1 MPAIVRSVLPAL
13 LSVALLLACTG
24 DDRGAGAK
32 RDPAG
37 NGSQQPTDAGL
48 SWRQV
53 FTDLPAALTTVWG
66 TNQNDV
72 WVAGSDTQDGLGP
85 MVLHFE
91 AGAWT
96 RKRTAS
102 QGDLWWVHG
111 FPGGPILFAGS
122 EGTVLRFTGGR
133 FQRIAAPRTY
143 GTVYG
148 VWGADPTDVWAV
160 GGDPVYGTGAFVWR
174 YTNGRFESVGPLP
187 VPATE
192 VVAYFKVWGTSRDDV
207 WIVGTPGILLHYDGT
222 TLARMDPGVPDP
234 LFTVHASPSG
244 SDYAV
249 VGGSDLGVLLERTS
263 AGSWSQAA
271 LPQGTPLLTGVWLT
285 DDGGFTTGAQGTVL
299 SRRRGA
305 WTVEATGLS
314 TEKALHSVW
323 VDPAGGVWAAG
334 GDVLVPPF
342 GNGVLIHRGTAV
354 PTTYSVEDA
363 PPDPVRD
370 SGPDGRAPSRDA
382 MADASTVDSS
392 PVPPSP
398 GLGDGMPDQ
407 WAPPEPPDAG
417 ERHVRCGAAT
427 CTLPGERCCAN
438 ATTGVPAGCVAT
450 SEACPSGRAPV
461 SCDEPADCGTG
472 KSCCLNRYLQAG
484 ALQNVQCQPS
494 CVGPSVCQT
503 ASDCGGATCTTFP
516 IMKSYEICAP
526 P

>member
-1 MPAIVRSVLPAL
+1 
-13 LSVALLLACTG
+13 
-24 DDRGAGAK
+24 
-32 RDPAG
+32 
-37 NGSQQPTDAGL
+37 
-48 SWRQV
+48 
-53 FTDLPAALTTVWG
+53 
-66 TNQNDV
+66 
-72 WVAGSDTQDGLGP
+72 
-85 MVLHFE
+85 
-91 AGAWT
+91 
-96 RKRTAS
+96 
-102 QGDLWWVHG
+102 
-111 FPGGPILFAGS
+111 
-122 EGTVLRFTGGR
+122 
-133 FQRIAAPRTY
+133 
-143 GTVYG
+143 
-148 VWGADPTDVWAV
+148 
-160 GGDPVYGTGAFVWR
+160 
-174 YTNGRFESVGPLP
+174 
-187 VPATE
+187 
-192 VVAYFKVWGTSRDDV
+192 
-207 WIVGTPGILLHYDGT
+207 
-222 TLARMDPGVPDP
+222 MDPGVPDP

-363 PPDPVRD
+363 PPDPVRE